1 MMTVSLKGAEFF
13 AYHGYYPEEQLI
25 GTAFIVDIDVTFEPS
40 ADVGNDDISG
50 TVNYEQLYNICC
62 HEMKTPRKLIET
74 VASDIIEKVKAKYDF
89 AEEIILVVKKRYPPF
104 KGIVDHSA
112 ITIRYNKS

>member
-13 AYHGYYPEEQLI
+13 AYHGYYPEEQLL
-25 GTAFIVDIDVTFEPS
+25 GTTFIVDIDVSFEPS
-40 ADVGNDDISG
+40 GNAGSDDISK

-74 VASDIIEKVKAKYDF
+74 VANDMIEQVKAQYNF
-89 AEEIILVVKKRYPPF
+89 AEEIILVVKKKYPPF

-112 ITIRYNKS
+112 VTLRYNKA